1 MAQPHKGPRKQVM
14 STRVPAAVFE
24 RMEREA
30 ARLGVHKSD
39 FIAHALCKEF
49 GMEDL
54 SPLRDLDTQEQ
65 MRMTA

>member
-1 MAQPHKGPRKQVM
+1 MAQPHKGTRKQV
-14 STRVPAAVFE
+14 SSSRVPAAVFE

-30 ARLGVHKSD
+30 TRLGVHKSD

>member
-1 MAQPHKGPRKQVM
+1 M